1 MKVARD
7 VCRDLVLYDIPKHNP
22 FRELIPMAYQQPILL
37 QTIIASSA
45 LHMSNACQ
53 RSSRSSSIFTTIA
66 STQSSTSLLS
76 SLPIGPCMTSRP
88 ETFHDALRAKQQALC
103 LLKSAL
109 EDMAS
114 ADVDVILAVVLLLI
128 GFELIDSGRGSW
140 IFHINGARIII
151 EKLIASALATE
162 TALSPLRRWLVS
174 NCLV

>member
-1 MKVARD
+1 
-7 VCRDLVLYDIPKHNP
+7 
-22 FRELIPMAYQQPILL
+22 
-37 QTIIASSA
+37 
-45 LHMSNACQ
+45 
-53 RSSRSSSIFTTIA
+53 
-66 STQSSTSLLS
+66 
-76 SLPIGPCMTSRP
+76 MTSRP

-140 IFHINGARIII
+140 IFHINGARMII
-151 EKLIASALATE
+151 EKLIASGPGME
-162 TALSPLRRWLVS
+162 TALSPLRSWLVS